1 MRLLAVSLIFASTL
15 NTFCIGK
22 RCAAQPTK
30 HLADFKLTISIKDEA
45 VRSQMRPM
53 NIIVRVKETNISK
66 HIVNVGRT
74 NEPGQWYRMSV
85 VLDGHPA
92 PLTEEGQQVLNPK
105 KVDPDEGETF
115 SAFFGTL
122 KPGHAT
128 TFEVALT
135 RFFNLASP
143 GTYQVTFSRGT
154 DRDQPDNVEVKS
166 NTITVTV
173 LPNDDPTA
181 K

>member
-1 MRLLAVSLIFASTL
+1 MRGKTMRLLAVSLIFASTL

-92 PLTEEGQQVLNPK
+92 PL
-105 KVDPDEGETF
+105 
-115 SAFFGTL
+115 
-122 KPGHAT
+122 
-128 TFEVALT
+128 
-135 RFFNLASP
+135 
-143 GTYQVTFSRGT
+143 
-154 DRDQPDNVEVKS
+154 
-166 NTITVTV
+166 
-173 LPNDDPTA
+173 
-181 K
+181 